1 MDREFR
7 IGDHVM
13 LTFQGDQNNPDYG
26 LTGIVI
32 DYDESWSGEYP
43 VVQIDENCNLYDG
56 DEREVDWFKESAWTL
71 IGHPNE
77 CVCNSLL

>member
-13 LTFQGDQNNPDYG
+13 LTCHGNQNNPDYG

-32 DYDESWSGEYP
+32 DYDESWSGIYP
-43 VVQIDENCNLYDG
+43 VVQLDDASYPYDG
-56 DEREVDWFKESAWTL
+56 DDREVDWFLESWWTL

-77 CVCNSLL
+77 CVCDSLL

>member
-1 MDREFR
+1 MELEFR

-13 LTFQGDQNNPDYG
+13 LTCQGNQNDPDYG

-32 DYDESWSGEYP
+32 DYDVTWGGKYP
-43 VVQIDENCNLYDG
+43 VVQIDENCSLYDR

-71 IGHPNE
+71 IRHPNE

>member
-32 DYDESWSGEYP
+32 DYDESWSEEYP